1 MVDYFCKCPLCAGYA
16 TRIRRRRIDRFISL
30 FKPVYRYRCQ
40 NYYCQWQGNIR
51 KQHLHHQVSTH
62 A

>member
-40 NYYCQWQGNIR
+40 NYYCQWRGNIR
-51 KQHLHHQVSTH
+51 IQHLHQQ
-62 A
+62 ANIQA